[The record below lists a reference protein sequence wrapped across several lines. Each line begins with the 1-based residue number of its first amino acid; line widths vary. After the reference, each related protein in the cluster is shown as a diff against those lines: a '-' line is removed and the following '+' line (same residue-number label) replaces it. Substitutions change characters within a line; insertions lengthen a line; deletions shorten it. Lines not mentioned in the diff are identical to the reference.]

1 MIFIQ
6 LKLANYNTL
15 HIPFK
20 FDQFHLEKS
29 CRFPLNA
36 SCSIHVF
43 LACTQIFLHCLLEL
57 HPSEINFAPPESD
70 TKNAMTWRGNVFFF
84 REKHQCSRLGRKNF
98 FYAVRTS
105 LDPARSD
112 QYTLQQSQNFP
123 PQSDVEAKCSN
134 MHSIVLRFHSTHEIK
149 QDKLV
154 PENNSCC
161 PGGDWRF
168 GGMRNGD
175 GCWLWS
181 FRLLAPPEPE
191 TTRATRKRYTSAAAT
206 SRCCGTNGQ
215 PSGNS
220 GSSRRRCRV
229 VRTKSVQLGAEKFS
243 HAWPQGVGFELMHI
257 RRRLHQDLGVFYM
270 FAQGWRRRTDY
281 FFLGFLII
289 FWFTWKFQ
297 KVSFLCFQIA
307 QLNVFRIYSGS
318 F

>member
-70 TKNAMTWRGNVFFF
+70 TKNAMTWRGNMFFF

-161 PGGDWRF
+161 PGGKEWRF
-168 GGMRNGD
+168 WRNEGR
-175 GCWLWS
+175 W
-181 FRLLAPPEPE
+181 RLLVVKFPITCTAG
-191 TTRATRKRYTSAAAT
+191 TR
-206 SRCCGTNGQ
+206 N
-215 PSGNS
+215 NS
-220 GSSRRRCRV
+220 GDEKEIYERSS
-229 VRTKSVQLGAEKFS
+229 SVEVLRNKWAT
-243 HAWPQGVGFELMHI
+243 I
-257 RRRLHQDLGVFYM
+257 R
-270 FAQGWRRRTDY
+270 
-281 FFLGFLII
+281 
-289 FWFTWKFQ
+289 
-297 KVSFLCFQIA
+297 
-307 QLNVFRIYSGS
+307 
-318 F
+318 